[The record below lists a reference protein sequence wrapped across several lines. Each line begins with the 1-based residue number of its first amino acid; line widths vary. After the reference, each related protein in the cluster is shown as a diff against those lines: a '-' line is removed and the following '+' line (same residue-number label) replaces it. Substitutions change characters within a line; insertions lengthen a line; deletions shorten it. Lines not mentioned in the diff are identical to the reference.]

1 MIGVVLCGGQ
11 SFRMGTDKG
20 LLKNDTGVWART
32 AFDKL
37 AAQNIPVKVSV
48 NDNQYSRYA
57 DIFSAEELITDDN
70 SFQVRGPLLGM
81 ISTHQRYPGDAIFVL
96 ACDMLMMEVSILAQL
111 LKTYQEQKDAGAC
124 VYTSDGEPEPL
135 CGIYRPESIDSTIRM
150 YESGKLSK
158 HSMKFM
164 LDHINTHKIPLGTDD
179 KKFFRNFNSH
189 AELNGLQT
197 QGSLHRP
204 AKILFWRFA

>member
-11 SFRMGTDKG
+11 SFRMGADKG
-20 LLKNDTGVWART
+20 LLKNETSVWARI
-32 AFDKL
+32 AYDKL
-37 AAQNIPVKVSV
+37 AALNIPVRVSV
-48 NDNQYSRYA
+48 NENQYSSYA
-57 DIFSAEELITDDN
+57 DIFSAEELITDDTT
-70 SFQVRGPLLGM
+70 FQVRGPLLGM
-81 ISTHQRYPGDAIFVL
+81 ISTHLRYPADAIFVL
-96 ACDMLMMEVSILAQL
+96 ACDMLIMEVSILAQL
-111 LKTYQEQKDAGAC
+111 LKVCQEQKDAGAC

-135 CGIYRPESIDSTIRM
+135 CGIYKPESIESIIRM

-189 AELNGLQT
+189 AALNGL
-197 QGSLHRP
+197 
-204 AKILFWRFA
+204 

>member
-11 SFRMGTDKG
+11 SFRMGADKG
-20 LLKNDTGVWART
+20 LLKNETGVWART

-37 AAQNIPVKVSV
+37 AALNIPVKISV
-48 NDNQYSRYA
+48 NDNQYSSYA
-57 DIFSAEELITDDN
+57 GIFSAEELITDN
-70 SFQVRGPLLGM
+70 TSFQVKGPLLGM
-81 ISTHQRYPGDAIFVL
+81 MSTYLRYPADAIFVL
-96 ACDMLMMEVSILAQL
+96 ACDMLLMEVFILQRL
-111 LKTYQEQKDAGAC
+111 MKIFREQQDAGAC

-135 CGIYRPESIDSTIRM
+135 CGIYKPESIESIITM

-189 AELNGLQT
+189 AELNGL
-197 QGSLHRP
+197 
-204 AKILFWRFA
+204 